1 MCDYACNQ
9 AGNLKRHMKI
19 HSGEKQYKKRNSIG
33 LYVNNESSKRFKTNN
48 QDMKQR
54 ATTNEELEHTSGLGN
69 EKIAALINLG
79 NSKKADQRNNK
90 EEDNEKEQKGGRANA
105 GESFACGE
113 DEVEEKE
120 MEEVVVGLVE
130 EPAGVHRRMEE
141 KEMRGGGSEE
151 EMREILGMVEAKDDL
166 GEGKGGTDEQL
177 ADKSEKNTNK
187 RLSADITKENCEKEN
202 ISRKKLRTEL
212 VDESAD
218 KGKKEE
224 SKKEEKGEKTEEKR
238 KERKRKRLENEEAGE
253 SGDKGTEEGKE
264 WKKQEKPEKKY
275 EDSHKFKMRLEE
287 ESLELEL
294 KLLKN
299 PDYRPEPSVFSEENF
314 SDLDH
319 LLEEDEDS
327 DDCPDFQTT
336 EAVFES
342 DFSNY

>member
-79 NSKKADQRNNK
+79 NSKKADQRNHK
-90 EEDNEKEQKGGRANA
+90 EEDNEKEQKEGRGNA
-105 GESFACGE
+105 GESF
-113 DEVEEKE
+113 EVEEVE

-130 EPAGVHRRMEE
+130 EPAGVHRRMEK

-166 GEGKGGTDEQL
+166 GQGKGGTDEQL

-253 SGDKGTEEGKE
+253 SADKGTEEGKE
-264 WKKQEKPEKKY
+264 WKKQEKPEKKM
-275 EDSHKFKMRLEE
+275 EDSHKFKIRLEE
-287 ESLELEL
+287 EANELEL

-299 PDYRPEPSVFSEENF
+299 PDYRPEPSVFSQDNF

-319 LLEEDEDS
+319 LLEEDNDD
-327 DDCPDFQTT
+327 DDCPT

-342 DFSNY
+342 EFY